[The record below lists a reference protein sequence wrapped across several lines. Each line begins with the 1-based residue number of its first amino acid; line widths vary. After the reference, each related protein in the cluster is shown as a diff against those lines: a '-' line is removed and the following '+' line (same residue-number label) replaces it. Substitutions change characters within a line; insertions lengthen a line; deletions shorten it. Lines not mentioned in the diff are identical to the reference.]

1 MIGFKTPG
9 STVHRIED
17 HSGREWTARPLSRVA
32 ALVGVVTA
40 LVAVPPT
47 VAAADEKPIASTASQ
62 NGKLRI
68 DILSLKRIEAD
79 LVTLR
84 WQIVN
89 DDVKDFSMTVANAR
103 LLDLAGR
110 REYSPGI
117 VGPGCRAESGKRTLC
132 WATFGAPPAG
142 TKTMAVKFY
151 EQFEMVLG
159 VPVTN

>member
-1 MIGFKTPG
+1 MICFKTPG
-9 STVHRIED
+9 RPVIRLENRSRRD
-17 HSGREWTARPLSRVA
+17 WTPRCMSRVA
-32 ALVGVVTA
+32 ALVGVA
-40 LVAVPPT
+40 T
-47 VAAADEKPIASTASQ
+47 VLAGLPQIAAAADDKPIASTASQ
-62 NGKLRI
+62 NGKLRVE
-68 DILSLKRIEAD
+68 ILSLKRIEAD

-110 REYSPGI
+110 REYSPGV
-117 VGPGCRAESGKRTLC
+117 VGQGCRAESGKRTLC
-132 WATFGAPPAG
+132 WATFGAPPQG

-151 EQFEMVLG
+151 ENLEMVLG